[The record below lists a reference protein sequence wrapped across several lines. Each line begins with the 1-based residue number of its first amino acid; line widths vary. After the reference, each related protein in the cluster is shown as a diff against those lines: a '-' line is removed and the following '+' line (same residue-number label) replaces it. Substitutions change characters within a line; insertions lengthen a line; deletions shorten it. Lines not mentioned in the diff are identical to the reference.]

1 MFRKTLMTGV
11 CLVALMGAASAEVVL
26 NRGNDTDPAT
36 LDHHR
41 TSTVSEGNVL
51 RDLYDGLTIQNAN
64 GEAVPGVA
72 KSWDIS
78 EDGLVYTFHL
88 RDDAKWSN
96 GDPVTAGDFSFA
108 FHRLMDPKTAAG
120 YASMLFVIKNAED
133 VAGGKKPVD
142 ELGVEAVDDHTLK
155 VTLNSPA
162 PYFLELLTHQTG
174 FPLHKKSV
182 EENGDKFTT
191 PGKMVTNG
199 AYELV
204 SFTPNDKIVM
214 KKNPNYYEADQ
225 VKIDTINW
233 IPFEDRASCMRRFE
247 AKEVQICSDVPAEQ
261 MDYVKKNLANEFR
274 MAPYLGVYYL
284 PVKGKTAD
292 SKLKDPRVRQ
302 ALSMAIDRD
311 FIADQVWQGT
321 MLPGYSLVPPG
332 INHYVKDAPKLDYS
346 DDMLDREDK
355 AKELLK
361 EAGVEPNTLSIELLY
376 NTSENN
382 KNTMAAI
389 ADQLGNIGVNATLN
403 ETEGATY
410 FNFLREDGPF
420 DIARAGW
427 IGDYNDP
434 QNFLYIAQS
443 DVSFNYSKVK
453 NPEYDAKMAEAA
465 KILDLDARA
474 KVLAEAEQLKLDDMS
489 NIPILYYSS
498 RALVSDKIDGWNDNL
513 MDSHKT
519 RWLSFKQ

>member
-1 MFRKTLMTGV
+1 MYRKFLLTGV
-11 CLVALMGAASAEVVL
+11 CLLALAGAASAETVL

-41 TSTVSEGNVL
+41 TSSVAEGNVL
-51 RDLYDGLTIQNAN
+51 RDLYDGLTIQDAD
-64 GEAVPGVA
+64 GKAIPGVA

-78 EDGLVYTFHL
+78 EDGTVYTFHL
-88 RDDAKWSN
+88 RDNAKWSN
-96 GDPVTAGDFSFA
+96 GDPVTAGDFQFT
-108 FHRLMDPKTAAG
+108 FRRLMDPKTAAG
-120 YASMLFVIKNAED
+120 YASMLFIIKNAED
-133 VAGGKKPVD
+133 IAGGKKPVD
-142 ELGVEAVDDHTLK
+142 QLGVEAVDDHTLK
-155 VTLNSPA
+155 ISLNSPA

-174 FPLHKKSV
+174 FPLNEKSV
-182 EENGDKFTT
+182 EANGDKFTT

-199 AYELV
+199 AYMLE

-214 KKNPNYYEADQ
+214 KKNPYYYEADQ
-225 VKIDTINW
+225 VKIDTVNW

-261 MDYVKKNLANEFR
+261 MDYVKKNLAKEFR

-284 PVKGKTAD
+284 PVKGKSAD
-292 SKLKDPRVRQ
+292 SKLKDIKVRQ
-302 ALSMAIDRD
+302 AISLAIDRE
-311 FIADQVWQGT
+311 FLADQVWQGT
-321 MLPGYSLVPPG
+321 MLPGYSMVPPG
-332 INHYVKDAPKLDYS
+332 LANYVKDAPKLDYS
-346 DDMLDREDK
+346 DDMLEREDK

-389 ADQLGNIGVNATLN
+389 ADMLGNIGVKASLN

-410 FNFLREDGPF
+410 FNFMRDDGPF

-434 QNFLYIAQS
+434 QNFLFISQGN
-443 DVSFNYSKVK
+443 VSFNYSKWK
-453 NPEYDAKMAEAA
+453 NADYDALMAKAE
-465 KILDLDARA
+465 KTTDLGERA
-474 KVLAEAEQLKLDDMS
+474 KVLGEAEKIQLDEVG

-498 RALVSDKIDGWNDNL
+498 RALVSDNVAGWNDNL

-519 RWLSFKQ
+519 RWLSLKQ

>member
-1 MFRKTLMTGV
+1 MYRKFLLTGV
-11 CLVALMGAASAEVVL
+11 CLLTLAGAASAEAVL

-36 LDHHR
+36 LDHHH
-41 TSTVSEGNVL
+41 TSTVAEGNVL
-51 RDLYDGLTIQNAN
+51 RDLYDGLTIQDAD
-64 GEAVPGVA
+64 GKAIPGVA

-78 EDGLVYTFHL
+78 EDGTVYTFHL
-88 RDDAKWSN
+88 RDNAKWSN
-96 GDPVTAGDFSFA
+96 GDPVTAGDFQFT
-108 FHRLMDPKTAAG
+108 FRRLMDPKTAAG
-120 YASMLFVIKNAED
+120 YASMLFIIKNAED
-133 VAGGKKPVD
+133 VAAGKKPVD
-142 ELGVEAVDDHTLK
+142 QLGVEAVDDHTLK
-155 VTLNSPA
+155 ITLNSPA

-174 FPLHKKSV
+174 FPLHQKSV
-182 EENGDKFTT
+182 EANGDKFTT

-199 AYELV
+199 AYMLE

-214 KKNPNYYEADQ
+214 KKNPYYYEADQ
-225 VKIDTINW
+225 VKIDKVNW

-261 MDYVKKNLANEFR
+261 MDYVKKNLSKEFR

-302 ALSMAIDRD
+302 AISMAIDRD
-311 FIADQVWQGT
+311 FLADQVWQGT
-321 MLPGYSLVPPG
+321 MIPGYSMVPPG
-332 INHYVKDAPKLDYS
+332 IANYVKDVPKLDYS
-346 DDMLDREDK
+346 DDMLEREDK

-389 ADQLGNIGVNATLN
+389 ADQLGNIGIKARLN
-403 ETEGATY
+403 ETEGASY

-420 DIARAGW
+420 DIARASW

-434 QNFLYIAQS
+434 QNFLYISQGN
-443 DVSFNYSKVK
+443 VSFNYAKWK
-453 NPEYDAKMAEAA
+453 NADYDALMAKAEKTQDLGERANILADAA
-465 KILDLDARA
+465 KI
-474 KVLAEAEQLKLDDMS
+474 QLNELGA
-489 NIPILYYSS
+489 IPILYYSS
-498 RALVSDKIDGWNDNL
+498 LALVSSDVDGWNDNL
-513 MDSHKT
+513 MNSHKT
-519 RWLSFKQ
+519 RWLSLKK